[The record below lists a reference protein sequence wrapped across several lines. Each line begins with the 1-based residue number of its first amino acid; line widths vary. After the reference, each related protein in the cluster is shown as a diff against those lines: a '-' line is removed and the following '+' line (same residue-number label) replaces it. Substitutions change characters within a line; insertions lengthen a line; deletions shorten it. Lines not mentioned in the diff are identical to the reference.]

1 MLFTQRA
8 NFKQKSFHYYGFIFA
23 LLFLTWWFVGLVYI
37 LGHTLFV
44 DLLPHPLNK
53 ALSYPIGG
61 LFLVVSEY
69 LLSVYIHLIYHLLL
83 VILLGF
89 DTSTVYGL
97 LKRVIKQIC
106 GMLKSPSSM

>member
-1 MLFTQRA
+1 MKIKI
-8 NFKQKSFHYYGFIFA
+8 KQKSFQYYGFIFA
-23 LLFLTWWFVGLVYI
+23 LLFLAWWVTGLVYI

-44 DLLPHPLNK
+44 GLLPHPLYN

-69 LLSVYIHLIYHLLL
+69 LLSGHIHLIYHLLL

-89 DTSTVYGL
+89 GTGTVYGL
-97 LKRVIKQIC
+97 LK
-106 GMLKSPSSM
+106 KSL